1 MMMNVAAQ
9 IASVAACMEQISF
22 WEADS
27 HSGDQEIVIFM
38 ETGSSFLC

>member
-1 MMMNVAAQ
+1 MITDAAQ

-27 HSGDQEIVIFM
+27 NSGVQEIVIFM
-38 ETGSSFLC
+38 DTESPFLC

>member
-1 MMMNVAAQ
+1 MMINDVAQ

-27 HSGDQEIVIFM
+27 RSGDQEIVIFM
-38 ETGSSFLC
+38 ETESSFLC